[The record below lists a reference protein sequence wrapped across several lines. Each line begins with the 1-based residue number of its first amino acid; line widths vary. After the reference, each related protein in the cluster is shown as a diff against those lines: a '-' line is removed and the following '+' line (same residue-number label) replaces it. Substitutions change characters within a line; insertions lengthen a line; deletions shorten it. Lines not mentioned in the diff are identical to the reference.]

1 MGARLI
7 IANIASPVR
16 GRLPH
21 RWEALPDRRSSW
33 ARLRCAGLL
42 VEAGKVCSSVV
53 GLVMTA
59 AVRSGGRLRAGCRP
73 PAVLPRHALL
83 HAASCPGADA
93 SGGTAEQRTAAVLC
107 VASQARARAHRIAL
121 RGASALQRSAALK
134 VDAIERCNAFTHTP
148 CGSPMARAMQ
158 RTGYARGCYSVG
170 ENLAWV
176 TPGVTPR
183 EVVKAWLASP
193 AHRANLLDRR
203 FRDTG
208 VAGRVV
214 TLGRGRPGGAVG
226 PALRRPLLART

>member
-1 MGARLI
+1 
-7 IANIASPVR
+7 
-16 GRLPH
+16 
-21 RWEALPDRRSSW
+21 
-33 ARLRCAGLL
+33 
-42 VEAGKVCSSVV
+42 
-53 GLVMTA
+53 MTA
-59 AVRSGGRLRAGCRP
+59 AVRRPVAGF
-73 PAVLPRHALL
+73 ALATALL
-83 HAASCPGADA
+83 LCSFATPSHAASCPGADA
-93 SGGTAEQRTAAVLC
+93 SGGTPQERTAAVFC
-107 VASQARARAHRIAL
+107 VASQARARAHRSAL
-121 RGASALQRSAALK
+121 RGAASLQRSAALK

-148 CGSPMARAMQ
+148 CGTPMARAMQ

-214 TLGRGRPGGAVG
+214 TLAEAGRVELWVQHFGDRC
-226 PALRRPLLART
+226 